1 MLLWGLRTVRG
12 QNLNAFFLACYLGLF
27 MGAQQAGPG
36 TIAGLCRVAVVLVA
50 IAAWAAAL
58 RRARAIANMATSRVG
73 SAAQG
78 YVEVQGRASVSP
90 DNLITSPLS
99 GVQCIWYRYR
109 VYEKDAAERE
119 WREVD
124 RGVSSATFEIADA
137 TGACRVDPDHAEI
150 MGAETRTTYQDG
162 YKHVE
167 ELLFGG
173 RTVYVLGEFS
183 TIGGAA
189 TALNLSEDVGA
200 LLATWKADAAGL
212 KRRFDLDGNGQIDSR
227 EWELARRL
235 AIRTV
240 ERNHQDIR
248 QQPGIHMVRAPRDAR
263 LFLISALPPQR
274 LRRRYLAWSV
284 FHLGIG
290 LLAAAQPGRALFP
303 L

>member
-1 MLLWGLRTVRG
+1 MLLWGLRAVRG
-12 QNLNAFFLACYLGLF
+12 QNLNVSLAAGYLGLA
-27 MGAQQAGPG
+27 MIALQAGPG
-36 TIAGLCRVAVVLVA
+36 TVATLCRWAAVLLAVV
-50 IAAWAAAL
+50 AWAAAL

-90 DNLITSPLS
+90 DNLILSPLS

-109 VYEKDAAERE
+109 VYEKDNSERE

-124 RGVSSATFEIADA
+124 SGVSSATFEITDA

-150 MGAETRTTYQDG
+150 MGAETRTTYRDG

-173 RTVYVLGEFS
+173 STVYVLGEFS

-200 LLATWKADAAGL
+200 LLASWKADAAGL
-212 KRRFDLDGNGQIDSR
+212 KRRFDLDGDGQIDAR

-263 LFLISALPPQR
+263 LFLISALSPQR

-284 FHLGIG
+284 FHLGVG
-290 LLAAAQPGRALFP
+290 LLAATLPARLLFAG
-303 L
+303 

>member
-1 MLLWGLRTVRG
+1 MLLWGLRAVRG
-12 QNLNAFFLACYLGLF
+12 QNLNAFFLACYVGLF
-27 MGAQQAGPG
+27 MVALQAGPS
-36 TIAGLCRVAVVLVA
+36 TVAGLCRVAVVLVA
-50 IAAWAAAL
+50 LLAWAAAL
-58 RRARAIANMATSRVG
+58 RRARAIANMATSRIG

-90 DNLITSPLS
+90 DNLIVSPLS

-109 VYEKDAAERE
+109 VYEKDTAERE

-124 RGVSSATFEIADA
+124 CGVSSATFEITDA

-150 MGAETRTTYQDG
+150 LGAETRTTYRDG
-162 YKHVE
+162 TKQVE

-173 RTVYVLGEFS
+173 STVYVLGEFS

-235 AIRTV
+235 ATRTV
-240 ERNHQDIR
+240 ERNHRDIR

-263 LFLISALPPQR
+263 LFLISALAPQR
-274 LRRRYLAWSV
+274 LRRRYLAWSF

-290 LLAAAQPGRALFP
+290 LLAAALPARALFP
-303 L
+303 G